1 MWRLICWFLLG
12 VPFFWLGVAI
22 RKGRFNKWYLH
33 TQIVPY
39 MPPSTAYAYFPLSF
53 VFSVPPVILAL
64 PLDSETKINLIF
76 VTWGICFLLIVIFPF
91 WKPNFLK
98 PEWLLK
104 LEARYPRA
112 AIDMF
117 KMEWQEMDRDEWA
130 RKIGT
135 KEGFEELIRM
145 VTDKYGEYDP
155 RQKAF
160 VKREVILP
168 APTTE

>member
-1 MWRLICWFLLG
+1 
-12 VPFFWLGVAI
+12 
-22 RKGRFNKWYLH
+22 
-33 TQIVPY
+33 
-39 MPPSTAYAYFPLSF
+39 
-53 VFSVPPVILAL
+53 
-64 PLDSETKINLIF
+64 
-76 VTWGICFLLIVIFPF
+76 
-91 WKPNFLK
+91 
-98 PEWLLK
+98 
-104 LEARYPRA
+104 
-112 AIDMF
+112 
-117 KMEWQEMDRDEWA
+117 MDRDEWA